1 MSEPGKVLEVA
12 ILPAGGRAKQ
22 LVARAIGKHRA
33 HICVH
38 SLCDFEETGAPSLVL
53 IDGTALRGG
62 ESALAELIAKLQQS
76 AWRDAPIV
84 ILDDPDADL
93 LRGFAAGYVA
103 RIRLDSNPVAITQL
117 IDKVLHTAV

>member
-1 MSEPGKVLEVA
+1 MLMSSRKSWIAFCPRGTSQTLV
-12 ILPAGGRAKQ
+12 GGSKR
-22 LVARAIGKHRA
+22 RPSRPR
-33 HICVH
+33 
-38 SLCDFEETGAPSLVL
+38 LCDFEETGAPSLVL

-93 LRGFAAGYVA
+93 MRGFAAGYVA
-103 RIRLDSNPVAITQL
+103 RVRLDSNPAAIMQL

>member
-1 MSEPGKVLEVA
+1 MSEPGKVLEIA

-22 LVARAIGKHRA
+22 LVARAIRKHRA
-33 HICVH
+33 HIRVY

-93 LRGFAAGYVA
+93 MRGFAAGYVA
-103 RIRLDSNPVAITQL
+103 RIRLDSSPTAIVQL